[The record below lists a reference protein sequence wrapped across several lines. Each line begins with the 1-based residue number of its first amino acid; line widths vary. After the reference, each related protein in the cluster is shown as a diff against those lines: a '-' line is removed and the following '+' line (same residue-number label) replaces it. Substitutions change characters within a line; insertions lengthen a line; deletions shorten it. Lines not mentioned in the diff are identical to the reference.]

1 MHISFHRI
9 YKSSLTIYQCKYCRI
24 QTSAIFTKLKIERF
38 IITKLDMCT
47 FNKAYI
53 LNKSYFIY
61 IQSKKIID
69 CVIVKNMI
77 LIKKRII
84 F

>member
-1 MHISFHRI
+1 
-9 YKSSLTIYQCKYCRI
+9 
-24 QTSAIFTKLKIERF
+24 
-38 IITKLDMCT
+38 MCT